1 MKYQE
6 IIDKV
11 SYKLNIPKDIVKKTY
26 ESYWL
31 YIRTAISELPLKDN
45 LNEEEF
51 NRLRT
56 NVNIPSLGKLN
67 CSYDRYIAIKERF
80 KHIKRIKDDN
90 YNKESKTTV

>member
-56 NVNIPSLGKLN
+56 NFNIPSLGKLAVTW
-67 CSYDRYIAIKERF
+67 DRYKAIKDRYKYINKLRNE
-80 KHIKRIKDDN
+80 DN
-90 YNKESKTTV
+90 NSNS